1 MLIEVIPEFITSGI
15 SVASSMLPALGFA
28 LLMQLIYTRKLAPY
42 LFIGFVAVALVGLSN
57 VGVAIVGGILAILV
71 FNNSET
77 QSKEVSVDVN
87 EI

>member
-1 MLIEVIPEFITSGI
+1 MTKKQKKMLARI
-15 SVASSMLPALGFA
+15 
-28 LLMQLIYTRKLAPY
+28 LAAAG
-42 LFIGFVAVALVGLSN
+42 GFVAVALVGLSN
-57 VGVAIVGGILAILV
+57 VGVAIVGGILAVLV